1 MAKEAEIVSQINTN
15 LISSQFSSKRF
26 QKGRINGIAE
36 LITKVDGDQRQTMPG
51 AVDNNGTV
59 TNLSIDDKYPF
70 EIYHRH
76 LSSTFSEPEQ
86 DFGDFMLRVETA
98 QMLLVVMGDRSRL
111 KLTPEEIITGIR
123 LGLSLEL
130 GSAFLVTNSLDGA
143 FITPGEVNLNK
154 EDIWNSEYNTSEV
167 KVKPETILLT
177 VAYAIE
183 TKTKFNC
190 VSICT

>member
-1 MAKEAEIVSQINTN
+1 MAQEAQIVAQINTG
-15 LISSQFSSKRF
+15 LQAVQFASKKF
-26 QKGRINGIAE
+26 QKGRFNGIAE

-51 AVDNNGTV
+51 FVDNNGTV

-70 EIYHRH
+70 ELYHRH
-76 LSSTFSEPEQ
+76 LSSTFSEPED

-98 QMLLVVMGDRSRL
+98 NMLMVVAGDRKRL
-111 KLTPEEIITGIR
+111 KLTSEEIITGIR

-143 FITPGEVNLNK
+143 FITPGEVNLSK
-154 EDIWNSEYNTSEV
+154 EDVWNAEYNTLDV

-190 VSICT
+190 IEICA